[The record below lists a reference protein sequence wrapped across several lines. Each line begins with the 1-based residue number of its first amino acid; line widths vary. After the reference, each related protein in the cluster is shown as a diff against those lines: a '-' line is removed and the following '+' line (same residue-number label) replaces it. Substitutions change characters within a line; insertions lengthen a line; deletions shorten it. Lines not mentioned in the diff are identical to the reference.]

1 MRPSM
6 MKLIDKFKTKQFG
19 VLLIIVGAFIPSILY
34 PFTSITT
41 SATLA
46 KVAFAMKGVSYDTSL
61 QDLEIVLVKGEWK
74 KDSKNGGGH
83 YEGRLALPYRYT
95 MAFGIL
101 LFFIGIGFVA
111 LCSNRTPTRPAWR
124 QSSMP
129 SRISKT

>member
-1 MRPSM
+1 

-61 QDLEIVLVKGEWK
+61 QDLEIVLVKGEWM

-83 YEGRLALPYRYT
+83 YEGRLALPY
-95 MAFGIL
+95 
-101 LFFIGIGFVA
+101 
-111 LCSNRTPTRPAWR
+111 
-124 QSSMP
+124 
-129 SRISKT
+129 K

>member
-1 MRPSM
+1 M

-111 LCSNRTPTRPAWR
+111 FYKNKRESD
-124 QSSMP
+124 
-129 SRISKT
+129 

>member
-1 MRPSM
+1 

-19 VLLIIVGAFIPSILY
+19 VLFIIVGAFIPSILY

-41 SATLA
+41 SATIV

-74 KDSKNGGGH
+74 KDNGGYH

-101 LFFIGIGFVA
+101 LSFIGIGFVA
-111 LCSNRTPTRPAWR
+111 LYKNKRESD
-124 QSSMP
+124 
-129 SRISKT
+129 

>member
-1 MRPSM
+1 

-19 VLLIIVGAFIPSILY
+19 VLLIIVGVFIPSILY

-83 YEGRLALPYRYT
+83 YEGRLALPYKYT
-95 MAFGIL
+95 LTLHKFLGIDRSSC
-101 LFFIGIGFVA
+101 FI
-111 LCSNRTPTRPAWR
+111 
-124 QSSMP
+124 
-129 SRISKT
+129 

>member
-1 MRPSM
+1 

-19 VLLIIVGAFIPSILY
+19 VLLIIVGVFIPSILY

-61 QDLEIVLVKGEWK
+61 QDREIVLIKGEWK

-83 YEGRLALPYRYT
+83 YEGRLAIPYRYT
-95 MAFGIL
+95 LAFGIL
-101 LFFIGIGFVA
+101 LAFIGIGIVVFHKD
-111 LCSNRTPTRPAWR
+111 RKETG
-124 QSSMP
+124 
-129 SRISKT
+129 